1 MKTFQQFC
9 IEADS
14 NLAREVSNAEKN
26 LVHSFYRPGHQ
37 APGYSY
43 AGKRAP
49 DRNNPGK
56 EVPQEVRRVQD
67 LKAARER
74 SIERQ
79 KEMKANNVR

>member
-56 EVPQEVRRVQD
+56 EVPQEVRRAQD
-67 LKAARER
+67 LRAAQVR
-74 SIERQ
+74 SQKRQ
-79 KEMKANNVR
+79 GM

>member
-56 EVPQEVRRVQD
+56 EVPQEVRRAQD
-67 LKAARER
+67 LRAAQVR
-74 SIERQ
+74 SQQRQ
-79 KEMKANNVR
+79 RM